1 MEKTKKKKNEK
12 VVYNHNKYLL
22 ESKQA
27 LENIFEDDF
36 VSDLKSSLRAL
47 IRAKDDSL
55 KMKF

>member
-1 MEKTKKKKNEK
+1 MEKTKKKKSEK
-12 VVYNHNKYLL
+12 VVYNQNKYLL

-27 LENIFEDDF
+27 LENVFEDDF

>member
-12 VVYNHNKYLL
+12 VVYNQNKYLL

>member
-1 MEKTKKKKNEK
+1 MEKTKKKKSEK
-12 VVYNHNKYLL
+12 VVYNQNKYLL

-27 LENIFEDDF
+27 LENIFENDF